1 MLALYRCGRQA
12 DALDT
17 YHEGRRVLDE
27 QLGLR
32 PSRALREL
40 EERILR
46 QDPAIAP
53 PAASAPTVAPSP
65 VPRKQATT
73 RYARNGDVS
82 LGYQVFGTGELEL
95 LVTAG
100 WVLPMEL
107 SWDNPTYVR
116 FLERL
121 GSFARVLLWDKRGTG
136 LSDRFAPGQLPTLDE
151 RISDMVAVMDAAGF
165 ERPALFGLSEG
176 ALLSALFAARHP
188 DRTRA
193 IALYGG
199 WARTMQADGYPWGAT
214 PEWFDRLTSFV
225 SSNWADAT
233 PLLRYWAPGSQG
245 DVAMGA
251 WWTRALHLG
260 ASPTAA
266 VHWLRIMVDQ
276 DIRDELPAIRA
287 PALVMHRTDDAIVP
301 VGHSRYLG
309 EHIPGA
315 EYLELSGS
323 DHLWFV
329 GDHEQLLEPVQR
341 FLTGSLP
348 APATERVLLTVLFTD
363 IVDSTRRA
371 SEAGDRAWRFLQSQH
386 DRAVRSEIARH
397 NGREVK
403 AMGDGFLATFDGPTR
418 AVRCAAAIRDAAA
431 AIGLDVRAGLHTGEV
446 ELVGD
451 DIAGIAVNIGARV
464 CALAGP
470 GDVLVSRTVV
480 DLVAGSGLEFEAR
493 GEHELAGLPG
503 SFALLALQ
511 R

>member
-1 MLALYRCGRQA
+1 
-12 DALDT
+12 
-17 YHEGRRVLDE
+17 
-27 QLGLR
+27 
-32 PSRALREL
+32 
-40 EERILR
+40 
-46 QDPAIAP
+46 
-53 PAASAPTVAPSP
+53 
-65 VPRKQATT
+65 
-73 RYARNGDVS
+73 
-82 LGYQVFGTGELEL
+82 
-95 LVTAG
+95 
-100 WVLPMEL
+100 
-107 SWDNPTYVR
+107 
-116 FLERL
+116 
-121 GSFARVLLWDKRGTG
+121 
-136 LSDRFAPGQLPTLDE
+136 
-151 RISDMVAVMDAAGF
+151 
-165 ERPALFGLSEG
+165 
-176 ALLSALFAARHP
+176 
-188 DRTRA
+188 
-193 IALYGG
+193 
-199 WARTMQADGYPWGAT
+199 
-214 PEWFDRLTSFV
+214 
-225 SSNWADAT
+225 
-233 PLLRYWAPGSQG
+233 
-245 DVAMGA
+245 
-251 WWTRALHLG
+251 
-260 ASPTAA
+260 
-266 VHWLRIMVDQ
+266 MVDQ

-446 ELVGD
+446 ELRGD
-451 DIAGIAVNIGARV
+451 DVGGIGVHIGARV
-464 CALAGP
+464 AALAGA
-470 GDVLVSRTVV
+470 GEVFVSRTVR
-480 DLVAGSGLEFEAR
+480 DLVVGSDLRFEER
-493 GEHELAGLPG
+493 GTHDLRGVPEPWQLYA
-503 SFALLALQ
+503 AM